1 MRLLQIQANGSF
13 SLVNHEGTS
22 TPPYAILSHTWS
34 ENNEDEVSYDD
45 MCKETGG
52 EKSGYA
58 KLKFCAERAT
68 QDGLEHFWVD
78 TCCIN
83 KSSSAELSEAIT
95 SMFRWYKNSAQCY
108 VYLTDVTTKKRK
120 SDRET
125 PDATWESTFRTS
137 RWFTRGWTLQELLAP
152 RLVLFFSRDR
162 ELLGTKFSLVQ
173 LIHEITHIPILTLRG
188 APLHDFSVEER
199 MSWAKNRIT
208 KREEDSA
215 YSLLGI
221 FGVSMAAIYGE
232 GKAVALRRLEKKII
246 DVVQNQISPP
256 GDVKR
261 QALME
266 SLRFDQIDA
275 RYATVKNAHAKTCKW
290 LLQKSEHTEWLDPGR
305 LPHHHGFLWIKGKPG
320 TGKSTLMKFAFSQ
333 ASKSKK
339 RNVVV
344 AFFFN
349 ARGEVLEKT
358 IIGMYRSLLLQ
369 LLEKIPTLQCN
380 PGSLS
385 LVPSSI
391 GADYQWTRHSLED
404 QLQQAVLSLG
414 ETPVMCFID
423 ALDECEQW
431 QVRSMISFFEHLG
444 ELAVSSGRSF
454 RVCLSSRH
462 YPEVN
467 IRMGISLVLEG
478 QEGHNQDINNY
489 LESALRIGT
498 STAAQKIR
506 NNLQEKSRGVFMWV
520 VLVVE
525 ILNEEYDGGR
535 MYALERRLKQ
545 IPADLHE
552 LFRDILTRDSND
564 KEELILC
571 IQWVLFAKQPLQPE
585 QLYYAILAGIEP
597 DALTSQH
604 CQEVTAD
611 TIRRFLLRSSKGL
624 TEITKSKNTK
634 VQFIHESVRDFLL
647 KENGLSKIWPEFTSN
662 FQGQS
667 HERLKQCCYNHI
679 SIDVATPLKLPSNLP
694 KASLPESADLRK
706 SAAETFPF
714 LEYAVHNVLY
724 HSDTAEGGGISQA
737 DFLISF
743 PLLEWAELNNL
754 FEKHEVRRHTSHVSL
769 LYVLAELNMA
779 NLIGV
784 SGLASNCMVTELE
797 RYGCPL
803 FAAAATSSEQAL
815 DLCLESI
822 EVQDNYTS
830 LVAEVDKQQSRHKS
844 TRRVVRREFVYSKS
858 RSLLVNA
865 GELDHG
871 RVLAVLIA
879 SGKLD
884 IDSQDSMRRTALW
897 WASRNRYEMLA
908 RLLLAVDSASI
919 NSWDKSNST
928 PLIVAVEQFNLEIV
942 RMLLEKGADIHA
954 NSQGVSA
961 LYVAS
966 SAGYSQIV
974 SLLLDKGANVDLRT
988 DGHDTAIQIALA
1000 KGHIETAMLL
1010 FEKGANV
1017 NAQGGIRGNAL
1028 QVALA
1033 MGHKEIAMR
1042 LLAKGADINVQG
1054 GFYGNALQAASA
1066 NRQNELVALL
1076 LERGAD
1082 VNAQGGEYGSA
1093 LQAATYDGCKE
1104 IVMLLLDKGA
1114 NINAQGGRYG
1124 TALHTA
1130 SRRSFREI
1138 VELLLERGAAMGN
1151 VLETATN
1158 SGRTGIVKLLL
1169 ENGAGGIS
1177 SALQIASGLGHTDIV
1192 ALLREHSVVEGPK

>member
-22 TPPYAILSHTWS
+22 IPPYAILSHTWS
-34 ENNEDEVSYDD
+34 ETNEDEVSYDD
-45 MCKETGG
+45 MCNETGG
-52 EKSGYA
+52 GKSGYA

-68 QDGLEHFWVD
+68 KDGLEHFWVD
-78 TCCIN
+78 TCCID
-83 KSSSAELSEAIT
+83 KSSSAELSESIT

-108 VYLTDVTTKKRK
+108 VYLADVTKKKRK
-120 SDRET
+120 ADDET
-125 PDATWESTFRTS
+125 RDHEMPDDTWLSVFRTS
-137 RWFTRGWTLQELLAP
+137 RWFKRGWTLQELLAP
-152 RLVLFFSRDR
+152 RVVLFFSRDR

-173 LIHEITHIPILTLRG
+173 LIHEITRIPVLALRG

-199 MSWAKNRIT
+199 MSWADNRIT

-232 GKAVALRRLEKKII
+232 EKAVAFRRLEKKINDI
-246 DVVQNQISPP
+246 VQNQVSPP

-275 RYATVKNAHAKTCKW
+275 RYATIKNAHAKTCKW
-290 LLQKSEHTEWLDPGR
+290 LLRKSEHTEWLDPTR
-305 LPHHHGFLWIKGKPG
+305 LPSHHGFLWIKGKPG

-333 ASKSKK
+333 ASKSKQG
-339 RNVVV
+339 NVVI

-369 LLEKIPTLQCN
+369 LLEKIPTLQYN

-385 LVPSSI
+385 LIPSSI

-467 IRMGISLVLEG
+467 IKMGISLVLEG

-498 STAAQKIR
+498 SAAAQKIR
-506 NNLQEKSRGVFMWV
+506 KDLQEKSRGVFMWV
-520 VLVVE
+520 VLVVD

-545 IPADLHE
+545 IPADLHD
-552 LFRDILTRDSND
+552 LFQDILTRDSND

-571 IQWVLFAKQPLQPE
+571 IQWVLFAKQPLKPE
-585 QLYYAILAGIEP
+585 QLYHAILAGIEP

-604 CQEVTAD
+604 YQEVTAD

-647 KENGLSKIWPEFTSN
+647 KENGLSKIWPEFRSN

-667 HERLKQCCYNHI
+667 HERLKQCCYNQL
-679 SIDVATPLKLPSNLP
+679 SIDVATLLELPDSLP
-694 KASLPESADLRK
+694 KAFHPK
-706 SAAETFPF
+706 SANLRNLAAVTFPF
-714 LEYAVHNVLY
+714 LEYAVQDVLY
-724 HSDTAEGGGISQA
+724 HADAAEGGGISQA
-737 DFLISF
+737 DFLNGF
-743 PLLEWAELNNL
+743 PNPQWVKLNNL
-754 FEKHEVRRHTSHVSL
+754 FEKYQSRRYTATVSL
-769 LYVLAELNMA
+769 LYILTELNLV
-779 NLIGV
+779 NLIRVLG
-784 SGLASNCMVTELE
+784 SASCCMDIEAE

-815 DLCLESI
+815 KLCMESI
-822 EVQDNYTS
+822 QLEQAYST
-830 LVAEVDKQQSRHKS
+830 LVAKVGEQHLEHKS
-844 TRRVVRREFVYSKS
+844 VQCAARRDFVYMKSKGFLPNAAELGHDRLLALLITSGGFERVS
-858 RSLLVNA
+858 R
-865 GELDHG
+865 
-871 RVLAVLIA
+871 
-879 SGKLD
+879 
-884 IDSQDSMRRTALW
+884 DSDDTNLLW
-897 WASRNRYEMLA
+897 WASKNSCEISA
-908 RLLLAVDSASI
+908 RLLIAVDPTMI
-919 NSWDKSNST
+919 NGQDKSKRT
-928 PLIVAVEQFNLEIV
+928 PLLVAAELGHSEIV
-942 RMLLEKGADIHA
+942 NLLLEEGADVNA
-954 NSQGVSA
+954 RSEFGNA
-961 LYVAS
+961 LYAASYYNRKETVDLLLSKGLDIEARGGIFGNALQVAS
-966 SAGYSQIV
+966 YKGNREVVA
-974 SLLLDKGANVDLRT
+974 LLLDKGAD
-988 DGHDTAIQIALA
+988 
-1000 KGHIETAMLL
+1000 
-1010 FEKGANV
+1010 
-1017 NAQGGIRGNAL
+1017 
-1028 QVALA
+1028 
-1033 MGHKEIAMR
+1033 
-1042 LLAKGADINVQG
+1042 
-1054 GFYGNALQAASA
+1054 
-1066 NRQNELVALL
+1066 
-1076 LERGAD
+1076 
-1082 VNAQGGEYGSA
+1082 
-1093 LQAATYDGCKE
+1093 
-1104 IVMLLLDKGA
+1104 
-1114 NINAQGGRYG
+1114 INAQGGTYG
-1124 TALHTA
+1124 NALEAA
-1130 SRRSFREI
+1130 SS
-1138 VELLLERGAAMGN
+1138 RG
-1151 VLETATN
+1151 EF
-1158 SGRTGIVKLLL
+1158 GIVKLLL
-1169 ENGAGGIS
+1169 EKGANVKARGGLYGDAVQAASRHGHKGCLELLLDKGADVNTQGIYGDS
-1177 SALQIASGLGHTDIV
+1177 VTGFYRNALEAASLGNHKEIVARLLEKGADVNVGGALQE
-1192 ALLREHSVVEGPK
+1192 ALLHNHIEIMELLLNKGADDVGNEANKALGRHKEALALFLKLTEAEPSK